1 MAPTTDPKVEKAVQ
15 YVVQAGMSARDAWE
29 KAGSWMIVASRSGL
43 LTSSSP
49 LALEAPPREPLA
61 LMGPSQ

>member
-15 YVVQAGMSARDAWE
+15 YVVQAGMSARWE
-29 KAGSWMIVASRSGL
+29 KAGKPNGETGIQNIRKHARQRQAKAKLVG
-43 LTSSSP
+43 
-49 LALEAPPREPLA
+49 PLA